1 MDEQYSASA
10 FFHGSSPLRP
20 SNKAKTSAAAAS
32 GKDVSFN
39 AVSVKLDN
47 FSISTKGSGPHGS
60 RKKFIVHPLKITIP
74 SAKLFGIMGG
84 SGSGKTTLLNVL
96 AGRYTG
102 SAYDMEMNKIYF
114 SKANSSVGYVTQQD
128 FLLPHLTVHE
138 TLLFTAKLKISIEKL
153 PDLLSHRLDMNENDP
168 SSTLAMEGVETVLNH
183 VNGMGRLESG
193 NIHEKTSQEINELYD
208 RLVLDVINDLGL
220 SDRVHARIGDGGGAT
235 GKRGLSGGEK
245 RRVSVG
251 LQVLTD
257 PEVLCADE
265 PTSGLDS
272 FTAVV
277 VMEKLKKL
285 TTRKKRQIT
294 VICSIHQPRADVF
307 DLFDH
312 VLILTKGGE
321 AVYCGAVTKMV
332 HYFTKKGFPCPE
344 DANPADYYIDQ
355 SSIEKDNPESVQRV
369 RLLIEEFNK
378 DKDILQQ
385 EVEDGMIMNE
395 IVTTNPSAANKT
407 EISQMSLASMSDK
420 INPSTGIG
428 WFQQYI
434 LLLQRFWVNNWR
446 DTSHISGG
454 LIQAICLGLMVMGI
468 FWQLDESITGIESRS
483 GLIYINVSMEQYI
496 LMIILVE
503 RYCRDLKIFDRELQD
518 NLYHPTAYY
527 LAHITTS
534 LPTLTFQSI
543 IYSIP
548 IYFGCN
554 LREGWSHVLMF
565 FAVNVFL
572 AWVLNGLVWM
582 CLSASRIFSVASLI
596 ANMNFTFISLTAG
609 FLVNYN
615 TMPVYIGW
623 VKNISCLS
631 YAYRILMNNE
641 FDNRTIG
648 DCPPGYESSCDGNDI
663 QRSYGVKPNYVL
675 VPWIILIVIAF
686 VYYSVAAITL
696 TYLRFPPNGTVV
708 VDPNAQED
716 DDNDF
721 FVSKEAG
728 NEDTGNRKIAV
739 IAADSCEVSGDLE
752 NGGISVPIPPPPSQP
767 SSPGKHSTNSPL
779 SVDPIDGT
787 ALTSAKDFGLEIN
800 VASVTLTARTS
811 SNAFLGTPETK
822 RILKDIDLTIQPSRL
837 VAIMGGSGSGKTTLL
852 NLIANR
858 IPQSALQPIG
868 YHTVP
873 EGGSR
878 ASHGK
883 LPTSLQAI
891 TSSHEYAGEGAIL
904 FGGMPQS
911 PLFIRKNM
919 GYVEQFDHHLPT
931 LTVEETMQINAK
943 LRMPVNSSSQDISNR
958 VNNIL
963 QRLALTHCRHVR
975 VGNEEMKGISGGE
988 KRRLSIGI
996 QLLTDPAILL
1006 LDEPT
1011 TGLDAFTARHVVETL
1026 KKEVNTR
1033 RQQSPYLRTLVL
1045 TIHQPRYDIF
1055 REIDDVILLSKAELV
1070 YAGPAKDVKAFFEC
1084 VLGVECPHMHNPADF
1099 ILDYSSIDVS
1109 KEFFAMY
1116 LVLSLLIGPQLSL
1129 FAFRTVVVKQKNP
1142 WNEEIS

>member
-1 MDEQYSASA
+1 MAFALQGTMENASEA
-10 FFHGSSPLRP
+10 SLFHGSNPLR
-20 SNKAKTSAAAAS
+20 KKYGKS
-32 GKDVSFN
+32 GVDAPYES
-39 AVSVKLDN
+39 VSVKLDD
-47 FSISTKGSGPHGS
+47 FSISTRGNT
-60 RKKFIVHPLKITIP
+60 KKFIVHPLKVTIP
-74 SAKLFGIMGG
+74 GGKLFGIMGG

-96 AGRYTG
+96 AGRYSG
-102 SAYDMEMNKIYF
+102 SAYDMDVAKIFF
-114 SKANSSVGYVTQQD
+114 SKDHCSVGYVTQQD

-138 TLLFTAKLKISIEKL
+138 TLMFTAKLKIPIEKL
-153 PDLLSHRLDMNENDP
+153 PDLLSHREVDLDEEQASQDSHSVSRRSESHHPAESIVTVENVKGKSP
-168 SSTLAMEGVETVLNH
+168 REIGV
-183 VNGMGRLESG
+183 
-193 NIHEKTSQEINELYD
+193 LYD

-220 SDRVHARIGDGGGAT
+220 SDRIHARIGDGGGAT

-307 DLFDH
+307 DLFDYI
-312 VLILTKGGE
+312 LILTKGGE
-321 AVYCGAVTKMV
+321 AVYSGAVSNLV
-332 HYFTKKGFPCPE
+332 IYFSSKGLPCPE
-344 DANPADYYIDQ
+344 DANPADFYIDQ
-355 SSIEKDNPESVQRV
+355 SSVDKDNPLSAKRV
-369 RLLIEEFNK
+369 RALIDEFNK
-378 DKDILQQ
+378 DKDNLQKA
-385 EVEDGMIMNE
+385 VEDGLLVDKFRNA
-395 IVTTNPSAANKT
+395 VANS
-407 EISQMSLASMSDK
+407 ELSHMSLASISEK
-420 INPSTGIG
+420 INPMAAIS
-428 WFQQYI
+428 WFQQFY
-434 LLLQRFWVNNWR
+434 LLVQRFWVNNLR
-446 DTSHISGG
+446 DASHISGG
-454 LIQAICLGLMVMGI
+454 LIQGICLGLMVMGI
-468 FWQLDESITGIESRS
+468 FWDLGESVTSIESRS

-527 LAHITTS
+527 AAHVVTS
-534 LPTLTFQSI
+534 IPALMVQSI

-554 LREGWSHVLMF
+554 LRSGWSHVLMF
-565 FAVNVFL
+565 FAVNIAL
-572 AWVLNGLVWM
+572 ALVLNGLVWM
-582 CLSASRIFSVASLI
+582 CLSANRIFSVASLI

-641 FDNRTIG
+641 FADRTIG

-663 QRSYGVKPNYVL
+663 LRSYGVQPNYVL
-675 VPWIILIVIAF
+675 VPWIILMVIAL
-686 VYYSVAAITL
+686 VYYSVAAIAL
-696 TYLRFPPNGTVV
+696 THLRFPPNGSVV
-708 VDPNAQED
+708 ADPNAQED
-716 DDNDF
+716 DFIVD
-721 FVSKEAG
+721 EM
-728 NEDTGNRKIAV
+728 E
-739 IAADSCEVSGDLE
+739 
-752 NGGISVPIPPPPSQP
+752 QP
-767 SSPGKHSTNSPL
+767 SSGTNTSVIVVDEERGGEEVSTAEVGNTNVNPDITSPMNGVCKGE
-779 SVDPIDGT
+779 SSQREYGID
-787 ALTSAKDFGLEIN
+787 IYI
-800 VASVTLTARTS
+800 ASVTLTARTAS
-811 SNAFLGTPETK
+811 SVHFGSFENK
-822 RILKDIDLTIQPSRL
+822 HILKDIEIKIQPSRL

-858 IPQSALQPIG
+858 IPQSALQPVG
-868 YHTVP
+868 YRTVP
-873 EGGSR
+873 EGG
-878 ASHGK
+878 GENY
-883 LPTSLQAI
+883 
-891 TSSHEYAGEGAIL
+891 SSDIKKHFPFLNRGHEYSGEGSVCFAG
-904 FGGMPQS
+904 FPQS

-943 LRMPVNSSSQDISNR
+943 LRMPLHSSQRDIANR
-958 VNNIL
+958 VDNIL
-963 QRLALTHCRHVR
+963 ERLALTHCRHVR
-975 VGNEEMKGISGGE
+975 VGNDEMKGISGGE

-1026 KKEVNTR
+1026 KKEVATKR
-1033 RQQSPYLRTLVL
+1033 SLSPTLRTLVL

-1070 YAGPAKDVKAFFEC
+1070 YAGPAKDVKLFFER
-1084 VLGVECPHMHNPADF
+1084 VLNVECPHMHNPADF

-1109 KEFFAMY
+1109 SF
-1116 LVLSLLIGPQLSL
+1116 
-1129 FAFRTVVVKQKNP
+1129 
-1142 WNEEIS
+1142 ISFNYHCI

>member
-1 MDEQYSASA
+1 MDQIE
-10 FFHGSSPLRP
+10 G
-20 SNKAKTSAAAAS
+20 KGIAA
-32 GKDVSFN
+32 N
-39 AVSVKLDN
+39 PAVSLTLDN
-47 FSISTKGSGPHGS
+47 FSISTKGNGKTNN
-60 RKKFIVHPLKITIP
+60 KKFIVHPLKITIP
-74 SAKLFGIMGG
+74 DAKLFGIMGG

-102 SAYDMEMNKIYF
+102 SAYDMDLSKIYF
-114 SKANSSVGYVTQQD
+114 SKEKCSVGYVTQQD
-128 FLLPHLTVHE
+128 FLLPHLTVYE
-138 TLLFTAKLKISIEKL
+138 TLLFTAKLKIPIDKL
-153 PDLLSHRLDMNENDP
+153 PDLLSHRQGLDMEDIENIENMKGYDHMV
-168 SSTLAMEGVETVLNH
+168 TLET
-183 VNGMGRLESG
+183 
-193 NIHEKTSQEINELYD
+193 IHEKSAVEITQLYD

-294 VICSIHQPRADVF
+294 VICSIHQPRSDVF

-321 AVYCGAVTKMV
+321 AVFCGAVSNMV
-332 HYFTKKGFPCPE
+332 SYFSNKGFPCPE

-355 SSIEKDNPESVQRV
+355 SSIDKDNPDSVKRV
-369 RLLIEEFNK
+369 RLLIDEYNK

-385 EVEDGMIMNE
+385 EVQRGLFVGTSTVLNKSPVE
-395 IVTTNPSAANKT
+395 PS
-407 EISQMSLASMSDK
+407 ELSHISLASLNGN
-420 INPSTGIG
+420 INALGGIS
-428 WFQQYI
+428 WFQQF
-434 LLLQRFWVNNWR
+434 LLLLKRFFVNNLR
-446 DTSHISGG
+446 DTSHMSGG
-454 LIQAICLGLMVMGI
+454 LIQAICLGFMVMGI
-468 FWQLDESITGIESRS
+468 FWNLGESVTDIESRS
-483 GLIYINVSMEQYI
+483 GLLYINVSMEQYI

-527 LAHITTS
+527 LAHIVTS
-534 LPTLTFQSI
+534 IPNLMMQSI

-554 LREGWSHVLMF
+554 LRPGWSHVLMF
-565 FAVNVFL
+565 FAVNITL
-572 AWVLNGLVWM
+572 GLVLNGLVWM

-623 VKNISCLS
+623 VRNISCLS

-641 FDNRTIG
+641 FADRTIG
-648 DCPPGYESSCDGNDI
+648 DCPAGFESSCDGNDI
-663 QRSYGVKPNYVL
+663 LRSYGVKPNYVL
-675 VPWIILIVIAF
+675 VPWIILIVIAL

-696 TYLRFPPNGTVV
+696 TYLRFPPNGAVV
-708 VDPNAQED
+708 VDPNAQDED
-716 DDNDF
+716 IFTIQDDSNSNS
-721 FVSKEAG
+721 VSIGAPAQ
-728 NEDTGNRKIAV
+728 IAV
-739 IAADSCEVSGDLE
+739 TSEETHEVEVEDE
-752 NGGISVPIPPPPSQP
+752 ECGGLPPIPP
-767 SSPGKHSTNSPL
+767 SPNRDSHTNSPMNGL
-779 SVDPIDGT
+779 KSTKEYGID
-787 ALTSAKDFGLEIN
+787 IY
-800 VASVTLTARTS
+800 VASVTLTAQTS
-811 SNAFLGTPETK
+811 STSIFGNPERK
-822 RILKDIDLTIQPSRL
+822 QILKDIDLRIQPSRL

-858 IPQSALQPIG
+858 IPQSAIQPVG
-868 YHTVP
+868 YRTVP
-873 EGGSR
+873 EESAAREISFGGLKKVIPFFHGGS
-878 ASHGK
+878 
-883 LPTSLQAI
+883 
-891 TSSHEYAGEGAIL
+891 EYSGEGSIC
-904 FGGMPQS
+904 FGGSPQS

-931 LTVEETMQINAK
+931 LTVEETIHINAK
-943 LRMPVNSSSQDISNR
+943 LRMPLTSSTQDIQDR

-963 QRLALTHCRHVR
+963 QRLALTHCRNVR
-975 VGNEEMKGISGGE
+975 VGNEAMKGISGGE

-1026 KKEVNTR
+1026 KKEVKTR
-1033 RQQSPYLRTLVL
+1033 RISPPFLRTLIL

-1070 YAGPAKDVKAFFEC
+1070 YCGPAKDVKSFFER
-1084 VLGVECPHMHNPADF
+1084 VLEVECPHMHNPADF

-1109 KEFFAMY
+1109 SRKDFCQF
-1116 LVLSLLIGPQLSL
+1116 SLGE
-1129 FAFRTVVVKQKNP
+1129 N
-1142 WNEEIS
+1142 